1 MNNKNKE
8 DNKNVL
14 LGLILISVTKNTN
27 TIEIVFIIEMNL
39 GMI

>member
-1 MNNKNKE
+1 MKNKNKE

-14 LGLILISVTKNTN
+14 LGLILTSVTKNTN
-27 TIEIVFIIEMNL
+27 TIAIVFIIEMNF